1 MSRIEMKTTFSK
13 TAESKMDKISK
24 LKTNQTVCP
33 ILCNVSGG
41 QTPS

>member
-1 MSRIEMKTTFSK
+1 MKTIFSK
-13 TAESKMDKISK
+13 TAEAKI
-24 LKTNQTVCP
+24 LNGQNFKTQNCP